1 MGKMDDIKEQYDAMD
16 NSKKIGAAAV
26 LTALNPIGAVALVKT
41 INDAVKDSVKPL
53 TVEQMRDESRDLPS
67 VVVIED
73 KMIRQKEEKFQSA
86 IAWFRDYGDIE
97 IMHIWDH
104 GVKESGLDFVP
115 HSVCK
120 GIYYVDPQ
128 DIHRYINV
136 DNLFQYAHNA
146 RMAELDHI
154 AFHLGAKSY
163 KITVLEEKKTN
174 DKVNGSY
181 SDAVSIKG
189 KAMELVNA
197 GQSETGEYNSDK
209 FMKCEG
215 TNEKSFEG
223 HREPTLPTLHWF
235 KNDPSIK
242 ESVSQICNHNEKPQ
256 HQKLELKCSNS
267 MVMSVDMA
275 QKVEVAIKKIGGK
288 VETNLKKES
297 KRESQSRIV
306 FELFFE

>member
-53 TVEQMRDESRDLPS
+53 TIDQIRDESSDLPN
-67 VVVIED
+67 VVVVED

-86 IAWFRDYGDIE
+86 IAWFKEYGDIE

-120 GIYYVDPQ
+120 GIYYVDPSEPR
-128 DIHRYINV
+128 RYINV
-136 DNLFQYAHNA
+136 NSLFQYAYNA
-146 RMAELDHI
+146 RLAELDHI

-163 KITVLEEKKTN
+163 KIKVLEEEKAMDN
-174 DKVNGSY
+174 VRGSY
-181 SDAVSIKG
+181 SDAISIKG
-189 KAMELVNA
+189 QTMELVNA
-197 GQSETGEYNSDK
+197 GQEEKGEYDSDK
-209 FMKCEG
+209 VVKGEG
-215 TNEKSFEG
+215 TIEKTFDG

-235 KNDPSIK
+235 KNDPSIR
-242 ESVSQICNHNEKPQ
+242 EIVAQICHHKEKPL
-256 HQKLELKCSNS
+256 HQKLELKYSDS
-267 MVMSVDMA
+267 MVMSVEMA

-288 VETNLKKES
+288 IKTNLRKES
-297 KRESQSRIV
+297 KREAQSTIV
-306 FELFFE
+306 FELFF